1 MIDKPDPAKD
11 AGRSDAA
18 GAKRPHATLDL
29 KATEVKPTTSETPPT
44 GDKSALG
51 ASTAK
56 PAATA
61 ASSSSASAAS
71 TGASPEAKASSA
83 TSPGGKPTGSADAS
97 SKPSQP
103 GSASKPEAAPKPAA
117 AKVPVPASSGGGFL
131 SHLAAGVIGG
141 ALVYAGAAFL
151 GPDWLPTA
159 NNQSISSLA
168 TRISAL
174 EQAPRES
181 ADTAAIDAKL
191 GDAEARLAKLDELE
205 RNVAALSEAQRAL
218 EAETKSLSA
227 AAQQGDAAATGERL
241 SKLEEQLRLI
251 ASGSGEASGGTQNLA
266 AVTTKIGDVESAVAS
281 ARQAAEAAT
290 LRLERELSQLR
301 TDQARNAQRVDTSR
315 ADVDRIAA
323 SVEAVKEETA
333 RLSSSL
339 GELKSSVES
348 QLKSFAKPG
357 DVTAAV
363 GPVNSKLAE
372 LEQNVQ
378 TVVQSEQT
386 RRKDAERIVLSLEL
400 SNLKRA
406 LDRGQGSG
414 YAAELEEVRKV
425 SAGQLDLAPL
435 ERFKDTGVATLPEL
449 QAEFR
454 PLINAVLDAD
464 VEPADGSVLDRLLA
478 GAKTVVRVRK
488 VSHDANDTSTEATVS
503 RIEAALD
510 AGRLNDVITQ
520 ANVLPQRARIPI
532 EDWLIKVS
540 VRDTVDRAIADV
552 EGSLKASLSGAPAP
566 APAPV
571 QN

>member
-1 MIDKPDPAKD
+1 M
-11 AGRSDAA
+11 
-18 GAKRPHATLDL
+18 
-29 KATEVKPTTSETPPT
+29 
-44 GDKSALG
+44 
-51 ASTAK
+51 
-56 PAATA
+56 
-61 ASSSSASAAS
+61 
-71 TGASPEAKASSA
+71 
-83 TSPGGKPTGSADAS
+83 
-97 SKPSQP
+97 
-103 GSASKPEAAPKPAA
+103 PAA

-141 ALVYAGAAFL
+141 ALVYVGAAFL

-301 TDQARNAQRVDTSR
+301 TDQARSTQRVDTSR

-323 SVEAVKEETA
+323 TVEAVKEETA

-520 ANVLPQRARIPI
+520 ANALPQRARIPI

-540 VRDTVDRAIADV
+540 ARDTVDRAIADV
-552 EGSLKASLSGAPAP
+552 EGSLKASLSGAPTP